1 MLDQNQYQ
9 ARRSPKCLSG
19 VNPAANMNSKGEG
32 YELFPH
38 GADVGI
44 RGWGPSLND
53 AFAQGA
59 IAVTS
64 AVTDPKGVR
73 QLTSVKI
80 VCSAPDMIV
89 LFVDWI
95 NAIILEMDV
104 RGMMFARFDV
114 VLSGQ
119 SLNATIW
126 GEPVDRVRHEPAAD
140 PKGATYTMADV
151 SESADGVWTAQ
162 CVVDV

>member
-1 MLDQNQYQ
+1 
-9 ARRSPKCLSG
+9 
-19 VNPAANMNSKGEG
+19 MNSKREG
-32 YELFPH
+32 YELIPH

-44 RGWGPSLND
+44 RGWGPSPDD

-59 IAVTS
+59 TALTS
-64 AVTDPKGVR
+64 VVTDPGRVR

-80 VCSAPDMIV
+80 TCAAPDIVV

-104 RGMMFARFDV
+104 RGMLFGRFEV
-114 VLSGQ
+114 TLSGL
-119 SLNATIW
+119 SLDATIW
-126 GEPVDRVRHEPAAD
+126 GEAVDRARHEPAAE
-140 PKGATYTMADV
+140 PKGATYTLADV
-151 SESADGVWTAQ
+151 SESAGIWTAQ

>member
-1 MLDQNQYQ
+1 MT
-9 ARRSPKCLSG
+9 SEK
-19 VNPAANMNSKGEG
+19 EG

-44 RGWGPSLND
+44 RGWGLSLAD
-53 AFAQGA
+53 AFAQGGVA
-59 IAVTS
+59 LTS
-64 AVTDPKGVR
+64 AVTEPERVR

-80 VCSAPDMIV
+80 VCAAPDMIT

-104 RGMMFARFDV
+104 KDMVFGRFDV
-114 VLSGQ
+114 AISGQ
-119 SLNATIW
+119 SLSATIW
-126 GEPVDRVRHEPAAD
+126 GEPVDRARHEPAAE
-140 PKGATYTMADV
+140 PKGATYTLADV
-151 SESADGVWTAQ
+151 RRTEGGLWTAQ

>member
-1 MLDQNQYQ
+1 MT
-9 ARRSPKCLSG
+9 SEK
-19 VNPAANMNSKGEG
+19 EG

-44 RGWGPSLND
+44 RGWGLSLAD
-53 AFAQGA
+53 AFAQGGVA
-59 IAVTS
+59 LTS
-64 AVTDPKGVR
+64 AVTEPERVR

-80 VCSAPDMIV
+80 VCAAPDMIT

-104 RGMMFARFDV
+104 KDMVFGRFDV
-114 VLSGQ
+114 AISGEALS
-119 SLNATIW
+119 ATIW
-126 GEPVDRVRHEPAAD
+126 GEPVDRARHEPAAE
-140 PKGATYTMADV
+140 PKGATYTLADV
-151 SESADGVWTAQ
+151 RRTEGGLWTAQ

>member
-1 MLDQNQYQ
+1 LNG
-9 ARRSPKCLSG
+9 AS
-19 VNPAANMNSKGEG
+19 PAAHMNSKTEG

-44 RGWGPSLND
+44 RGWGQSPAV

-59 IAVTS
+59 IALTS
-64 AVTDPKGVR
+64 VVTDPGRVR

-80 VCSAPDMIV
+80 ACSAPDMIV

-95 NAIILEMDV
+95 NAIIFEMDV
-104 RGMMFARFDV
+104 RGMLFARFDV
-114 VLSGQ
+114 VLTGQ

-126 GEPVDRVRHEPAAD
+126 GEPVDRARHEPAAD

-151 SESADGVWTAQ
+151 SESADGMWTAQ